1 MTYEINKM
9 SSKESVTELKNI
21 GSEDEEVSIIT
32 TEKVERRIGLCVLE
46 GRLKYWIVRTG
57 RLTDVLDCANGGE
70 YSEFH
75 RKRNES
81 KNT

>member
-32 TEKVERRIGLCVLE
+32 TEKVE
-46 GRLKYWIVRTG
+46 
-57 RLTDVLDCANGGE
+57 
-70 YSEFH
+70 
-75 RKRNES
+75 
-81 KNT
+81 